1 MASFQ
6 LTKCWENNKYIKRV
20 ILDAHVFLEAKD
32 LERSVQNFA
41 KFPTNFSLENMGHK
55 QHILGRGG

>member
-1 MASFQ
+1 M
-6 LTKCWENNKYIKRV
+6 
-20 ILDAHVFLEAKD
+20 ILDAHEFLEAKD